1 MIQIRV
7 DNAERIEQ
15 LFENTPREA
24 KIILVRAINRGATAA
39 RTRSS
44 VLLRKN
50 YIMKAED
57 IKKRIKIRKATANN
71 LSAQIRASGPVT
83 PLMKFDVTP
92 STPQSVI
99 VRARVKKGGSRK
111 VIKHGFVNRMS
122 NSHVNVFTRVGR
134 NRLPIKGL
142 YGPSIA
148 QMMGKEEIVEEIIE
162 RGQTVRD
169 ERLEHELNRL
179 LRG

>member
-57 IKKRIKIRKATANN
+57 IKKTYKNTK
-71 LSAQIRASGPVT
+71 
-83 PLMKFDVTP
+83 
-92 STPQSVI
+92 
-99 VRARVKKGGSRK
+99 
-111 VIKHGFVNRMS
+111 S
-122 NSHVNVFTRVGR
+122 NC
-134 NRLPIKGL
+134 
-142 YGPSIA
+142 
-148 QMMGKEEIVEEIIE
+148 
-162 RGQTVRD
+162 
-169 ERLEHELNRL
+169 
-179 LRG
+179 

>member
-7 DNAERIEQ
+7 DNAERIEK
-15 LFENTPREA
+15 LFEDTPKEA
-24 KIILVRAINRGATAA
+24 KTVLVRAINRSATAA
-39 RTRSS
+39 KTRSS
-44 VLLRKN
+44 VLIRKN
-50 YIMKAED
+50 YIVKAED
-57 IKKRIKIRKATANN
+57 IKKRIKIRNATASN

-92 STPQSVI
+92 NSPETVI
-99 VRARVKKGGSRK
+99 VRARVKKGSGRK
-111 VIKHGFVNRMS
+111 VIKHGFVNKMS
-122 NSHVNVFTRVGR
+122 NSHVNVFTRVGK

-148 QMMGKEEIVEEIIE
+148 QMMGKDEIAEEIIK
-162 RGQTVRD
+162 RGQTVLD